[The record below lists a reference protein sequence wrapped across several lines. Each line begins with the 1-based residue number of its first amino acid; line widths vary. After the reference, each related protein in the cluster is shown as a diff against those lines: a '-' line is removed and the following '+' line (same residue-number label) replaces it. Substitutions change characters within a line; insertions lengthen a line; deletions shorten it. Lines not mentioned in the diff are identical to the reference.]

1 MNDQRLSH
9 LALLVADAERS
20 LEGLSH
26 SLGLGAE
33 GLAQGAL
40 HVRDLAASLAGM
52 GLAAEAALV
61 DDVAR
66 RLALGEPAVLPM
78 VQELVTLVQLSLS
91 EVMHGQSVDPT
102 VTHQRLMPLTDW
114 VHKSAAVEGSSPA
127 AWPESAS
134 ADMVQAAP
142 SWPTALTSPH
152 WNDTAFVLER
162 QALSLLQQARMANHQ
177 DDERSVRLMDTL
189 LSEIQ
194 DWMARLRQQPLSTV
208 FDGPEDDVR
217 DLGADPEVLQAL
229 RSVVACGPKPRRVR
243 AHLRGLTLYIDVWWL
258 QVPADD
264 HIHAL
269 AGQVAQAEGSV
280 HPGEGPDDPWRLVV
294 PASAH
299 RQRVVPYLL
308 HGLRYVAPWSQVV
321 SSDSQSL
328 IVRRGLQDQPLRPD
342 RILPAENMNVFDIPS
357 AVTCPGWLRG
367 IALDG
372 MGEVYCRA
380 QA

>member
-66 RLALGEPAVLPM
+66 RLALGEPSVLPM

-91 EVMHGQSVDPT
+91 EVMHGQSIDPA
-102 VTHQRLMPLTDW
+102 VAHQRLMPLTDW
-114 VHKSAAVEGSSPA
+114 VQRSSSSESASPS

-134 ADMVQAAP
+134 AEMVRSTPAWP
-142 SWPTALTSPH
+142 SAVSSPH

-177 DDERSVRLMDTL
+177 DDERSVRHMDTL

-194 DWMARLRQQPLSTV
+194 DWMARLRQQPVAAV
-208 FDGPEDDVR
+208 FDGPQDDVR
-217 DLGADPEVLQAL
+217 DIGADPEVLQAL
-229 RSVVACGPKPRRVR
+229 RAIMACGPKPHKVR
-243 AHLRGLTLYIDVWWL
+243 THLRGLTLYIDVWW
-258 QVPADD
+258 QQAPDD
-264 HIHAL
+264 AHIHAL
-269 AGQVAQAEGSV
+269 AHQVAQAEGSV
-280 HPGEGPDDPWRLVV
+280 HPGEGLHDAWRLVV

-321 SSDSQSL
+321 TSDAQSL
-328 IVRRGLQDQPLRPD
+328 VVRRGLQDQPLRPD
-342 RILPAENMNVFDIPS
+342 RILPAENMNVFDIPQ
-357 AVTCPGWLRG
+357 AVSCPAWLRG

-372 MGEVYCRA
+372 TGEIYCRA